1 MTTAILMGAS
11 SGALHAVTG
20 PDHVLSLGPM
30 VLGSRGAPWRIG
42 ARWGAGHALGT
53 LLLALPVLWLA
64 ERVHLPLLASVGERL
79 AGLALLLS
87 AAWSFYQVRRAA
99 REPQRAAPR
108 EGNNALLIGV
118 IHGLT
123 GAASLML
130 VVPYLAAGS
139 RLTSA
144 VFLLAF
150 SLGST
155 LAMAWLTSA
164 LARVGARLDAGLLLR
179 SRKVLCAASGALGA
193 FWLMPT

>member
-1 MTTAILMGAS
+1 MTSAILMGAS

-30 VLGSRGAPWRIG
+30 VLGSPRAPWRIG
-42 ARWGAGHALGT
+42 ARWGIGHAVGT
-53 LLLALPVLWLA
+53 LLLALPVSWAA
-64 ERVHLPLLASVGERL
+64 EHVQLPLLANAGEHI

-87 AAWSFYQVRRAA
+87 AAWSFHQVRRQAQH
-99 REPQRAAPR
+99 PQAPAPDQ
-108 EGNNALLIGV
+108 GKNALVIGLL
-118 IHGLT
+118 HGLT
-123 GAASLML
+123 GAASLLL
-130 VVPYLAAGS
+130 VVPFLLAGS
-139 RLTSA
+139 RLTSL

-164 LARVGARLDAGLLLR
+164 LAHLGSRLDAGLLLS

-193 FWLMPT
+193 FWLMPI